1 MPLIDVTDV
10 LSSLDIACQ
19 SFVVV
24 RRTETVNQYGE
35 SVLATVNID
44 VIGAVQPLGENATI
58 REEMYTTASNGL
70 TVWTTTPIYN
80 AGRDVGGVKYQP
92 DLILWNGTHYLVRV
106 LEPWSDFGAGF
117 YKAECSQ
124 IEFEDTNP

>member
-19 SFVVV
+19 SFTVV

-35 SVLATVNID
+35 STLATVNIP
-44 VIGAVQPLGENATI
+44 VIGAIQPLGENATL
-58 REEMYTTASNGL
+58 REEMYTTASNGI
-70 TVWTTTPIYN
+70 TVWTQTPIFN
-80 AGRDVGGVKYQP
+80 AGRDSGGVKYQP
-92 DLILWNGTHYLVRV
+92 DLILWDGTYYLVRV
-106 LEPWSDFGAGF
+106 LEPWSDYGAGF

-124 IEFEDTNP
+124 IDFEDSNP